1 MNLPFLLGFNLY
13 LRTIFQV
20 QAPGG
25 LIFEGAIKRRVFAL
39 PVWGGLNL
47 EGLIFGILRYF
58 TIETLSEVS
67 DAQFMWMG
75 FSNKG
80 FFCS

>member
-1 MNLPFLLGFNLY
+1 MEGFCVTSL
-13 LRTIFQV
+13 
-20 QAPGG
+20 
-25 LIFEGAIKRRVFAL
+25 
-39 PVWGGLNL
+39 GGLNL
-47 EGLIFGILRYF
+47 EGLIFGILRDF